1 VQAFGLAASLRG
13 KAAPRAERAQQ
24 KTSPAHEG
32 RVMLIKRSGARV
44 YASDENYLP
53 KMLQPLEGAAAAGFA
68 ALVAFFATFLV
79 AFFATFLVAFFA
91 AFFTAFF
98 TAFFAAF
105 GAAFFATFFFAT
117 FLVAFFTAFFAATGA
132 CATAFFTAFLATF
145 FAAAI
150 CSPQYSR
157 GSSDPDTSMVPE
169 RSGSVKHGGAGRRG
183 ADAGRRQYLRGW
195 RRVWHGRTSVR
206 STSGG
211 GREERAQVDPRQHAA
226 HRAA

>member
-1 VQAFGLAASLRG
+1 
-13 KAAPRAERAQQ
+13 
-24 KTSPAHEG
+24 
-32 RVMLIKRSGARV
+32 MLIKRSSARV

-68 ALVAFFATFLV
+68 AFFDFFATFLV

-91 AFFTAFF
+91 AFF

-132 CATAFFTAFLATF
+132 LATAFLTAFLATF
-145 FAAAI
+145 FAAAM

-183 ADAGRRQYLRGW
+183 ADVGRRQYLRGW
-195 RRVWHGRTSVR
+195 RRVWQG
-206 STSGG
+206 
-211 GREERAQVDPRQHAA
+211 
-226 HRAA
+226 